1 MRALN
6 LHRSQLPPRL
16 PRHGERL
23 DGFRRL
29 DVEGSG
35 SSNSL
40 LDGMD
45 LTLVRLAH
53 VVREGSA
60 ERERLA
66 ELEAI
71 QAVAE
76 AAARLPSPATSAILP
91 LLWQGYERIRRLRQ
105 ALHSWALD
113 ALAADRIDH
122 ALRVKEQEFRTAL
135 ERSLGL
141 EIEAVPRRECCE
153 VARWP

>member
-1 MRALN
+1 M
-6 LHRSQLPPRL
+6 
-16 PRHGERL
+16 
-23 DGFRRL
+23 
-29 DVEGSG
+29 EGSG

-40 LDGMD
+40 FDGMD

-60 ERERLA
+60 ERERLHR
-66 ELEAI
+66 
-71 QAVAE
+71 
-76 AAARLPSPATSAILP
+76 ARSDSSRCRSGGGTLQSPATSAILP

-141 EIEAVPRRECCE
+141 EIEAVPRRR
-153 VARWP
+153 VL